1 VTPAE
6 KLDLAARRVDAI
18 RITIAEARA
27 PGNSA
32 SFIEDLDRLDRILA
46 LAVLA
51 IDDVRQQWLTSASA
65 SDAPQPGAGAR
76 LRSASAKGSA
86 RE

>member
-1 VTPAE
+1 VTPTE

-18 RITIAEARA
+18 RTMIAEARA

-32 SFIEDLDRLDRILA
+32 SFIDDLDRLDRILA

-51 IDDVRQQWLTSASA
+51 IDDVRQQWL
-65 SDAPQPGAGAR
+65 
-76 LRSASAKGSA
+76 RSASANDAPSQ
-86 RE
+86 ESECS